1 MKLLLENW
9 RKLLE
14 GDVVDL
20 PTGATVADR
29 YASYIRHLD
38 MALEEL
44 QSISDIFEI
53 KGHTVEDIEIMIQK
67 HPGKNFIIPHL
78 TSRWLDLWLLR
89 HLAYYCG
96 RTYLNSSNQRP
107 AYFQVHVTTYPPRK
121 IHDLP
126 AACIGPQKS
135 IWSF

>member
-1 MKLLLENW
+1 MKLLMENW

-20 PTGATVADR
+20 PTGATAADR

-38 MALEEL
+38 IAMEEL

-67 HPGKNFIIPHL
+67 LG
-78 TSRWLDLWLLR
+78 WLKDDPDFEQDVESLL
-89 HLAYYCG
+89 
-96 RTYLNSSNQRP
+96 
-107 AYFQVHVTTYPPRK
+107 
-121 IHDLP
+121 
-126 AACIGPQKS
+126 
-135 IWSF
+135 

>member
-9 RKLLE
+9 RNLLE
-14 GDVVDL
+14 GEIVDL

-29 YASYIRHLD
+29 YASYIRHMN

-67 HPGKNFIIPHL
+67 LG
-78 TSRWLDLWLLR
+78 WLKDDPDFEQDVESLL
-89 HLAYYCG
+89 
-96 RTYLNSSNQRP
+96 
-107 AYFQVHVTTYPPRK
+107 
-121 IHDLP
+121 
-126 AACIGPQKS
+126 
-135 IWSF
+135 

>member
-14 GDVVDL
+14 GEIVDL

-29 YASYIRHLD
+29 YASYIKYMD

-44 QSISDIFEI
+44 KSISDIFEI

-67 HPGKNFIIPHL
+67 LG
-78 TSRWLDLWLLR
+78 WLKDDPDFEQDVESLL
-89 HLAYYCG
+89 
-96 RTYLNSSNQRP
+96 
-107 AYFQVHVTTYPPRK
+107 
-121 IHDLP
+121 
-126 AACIGPQKS
+126 
-135 IWSF
+135 